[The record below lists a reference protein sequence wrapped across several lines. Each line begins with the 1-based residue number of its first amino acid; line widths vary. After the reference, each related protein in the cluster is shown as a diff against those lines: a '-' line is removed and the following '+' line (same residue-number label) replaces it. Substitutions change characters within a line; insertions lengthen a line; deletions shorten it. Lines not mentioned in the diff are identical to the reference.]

1 MTMPSLFD
9 PQPQSSFTPERFQ
22 EFCEAADAL
31 NRQDRELQA
40 HIDAFMARLQV
51 TDAHRAEAEQ
61 TSVYRSGVAP
71 FGGPA
76 YQSEH
81 KAFIPTGHVRYYCGD
96 RTHPYAQTV
105 TVMAWTPSEGGSQP
119 QEWVIRLYEYDNMFI
134 RPRISVPTLAHAVSF
149 IRQLDDFTRGLTC
162 RVPVR

>member
-76 YQSEH
+76 VGGV
-81 KAFIPTGHVRYYCGD
+81 TGRAWRAATASGATSRGPPWRAPAPPAAARCGSSSTASPAPD
-96 RTHPYAQTV
+96 RG
-105 TVMAWTPSEGGSQP
+105 PS
-119 QEWVIRLYEYDNMFI
+119 
-134 RPRISVPTLAHAVSF
+134 PR
-149 IRQLDDFTRGLTC
+149 
-162 RVPVR
+162 